1 MTIEDDI
8 AFLEKVPSF
17 AILGRDALRIL
28 AIGAEN
34 RYVHSGEVLFTV
46 GDPADA
52 GYVIQDGSFA
62 LSTDNTD
69 TAGATVTVTRGA
81 LLGEL
86 ALLTETTRPVTAV
99 AAEPSTVI
107 RVPRGLFLKM
117 LEGYPDAA
125 HRMRDHI
132 AARTDQAAQDM
143 INVRSTLD
151 PHPPRRR

>member
-8 AFLEKVPSF
+8 AFLERVPSF
-17 AILGRDALRIL
+17 STLGRDALRIL

-34 RYVHSGEVLFTV
+34 RYVHSGEVLFTA
-46 GDPADA
+46 GDLADA
-52 GYVIQDGSFA
+52 GYVVQDGSFR
-62 LSTDNTD
+62 LSTGTLD
-69 TAGATVTVTRGA
+69 AGASAITAARGA

-86 ALLTETTRPVTAV
+86 ALLTETTRPVTAT

-107 RVPRGLFLKM
+107 RVPRSLFLKM

-125 HRMRDHI
+125 RRLRDHI
-132 AARTDQAAQDM
+132 ATRTNEAAQDM

-151 PHPPRRR
+151 PRSPRS